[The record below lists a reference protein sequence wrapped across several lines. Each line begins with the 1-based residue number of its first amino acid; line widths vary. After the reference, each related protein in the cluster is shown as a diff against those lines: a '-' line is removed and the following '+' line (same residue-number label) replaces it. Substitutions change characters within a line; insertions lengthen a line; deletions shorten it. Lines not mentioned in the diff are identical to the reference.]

1 MKHGLRFVN
10 RFVRE
15 NWFKLFLLLLALYV
29 FFQKDLSFQIQFRSP
44 ESPGREEVPAQVQER
59 GKREKMTNKIDSG
72 KTASSGMQRDLLDM
86 GPSLLRSSK
95 ENSLRET
102 LLSIEEETKLAYLK
116 RFARVAVAEQK
127 KFGTPASITLASAL
141 LHSSSGKA
149 AWAAGGANQ
158 FALPC
163 SAGWNGDSGT
173 YNGRCLR
180 HYESAWASFRDHSL
194 FLSKAIRDALPFGQ
208 NADYRQWAKA
218 LSKAPYSRE
227 EDIAAA
233 LIEIVET
240 YRLFELDESP

>member
-1 MKHGLRFVN
+1 MKHGLQFVN
-10 RFVRE
+10 RFARE

-44 ESPGREEVPAQVQER
+44 EGPGREEAPAQVQER
-59 GKREKMTNKIDSG
+59 GKREKMTNKMDSG

-86 GPSLLRSSK
+86 GTSLLRSSR
-95 ENSLRET
+95 ESALRET
-102 LLSIEEETKLAYLK
+102 LRGVEEETKLAYLK
-116 RFARVAVAEQK
+116 RFARVAVAEHK
-127 KFGTPASITLASAL
+127 KFGAPASITLASAL

-149 AWAAGGANQ
+149 AWAEGGANQ
-158 FALPC
+158 FALAC
-163 SAGWNGDSGT
+163 LEGWPGESGV
-173 YNGRCLR
+173 YEGRCLR

-194 FLSKAIRDALPFGQ
+194 YLSKEIRNSLPFGQ

-240 YRLFELDESP
+240 YSLFELDELP

>member
-1 MKHGLRFVN
+1 MKYGLDIVN
-10 RFVRE
+10 RFARE

-44 ESPGREEVPAQVQER
+44 EGPEREDIPAQVQER
-59 GKREKMTNKIDSG
+59 GKREKMTDKTDSG

-95 ENSLRET
+95 EAALREI
-102 LLSIEEETKLAYLK
+102 LRGVDEETKLAYLK

-127 KFGTPASITLASAL
+127 KFGAPASITLASAL

-158 FALPC
+158 FALACFAEWP
-163 SAGWNGDSGT
+163 GESGV
-173 YNGRCLR
+173 YEGRRLR

-194 FLSKAIRDALPFGQ
+194 YLSKDIRDSLPFGQ

-227 EDIAAA
+227 EDISAA

-240 YRLFELDESP
+240 YRLYELDELP